1 MPINARRQVAQ
12 QKAGMEP
19 DFTILDDGG
28 APLCPGC
35 SEPMRFVRA
44 IPRFAALPE
53 LRTYE
58 CKPCGVT
65 YTGAVTADNEADLAW
80 IEQARH
86 HGAA

>member
-1 MPINARRQVAQ
+1 
-12 QKAGMEP
+12 MEP
-19 DFTILDDGG
+19 HFIIIEDGG
-28 APLCPGC
+28 RPLCPSC

-65 YTGAVTADNEADLAW
+65 HTGAVAADNEADLAW
-80 IEQARH
+80 IERPRH
-86 HGAA
+86 SGAA